1 MRKEV
6 EGMTFRRLLPSL
18 WGERAVP
25 ADQEGAHP
33 FSILQKEMNRVFD
46 DFFQGTAFAPFRAAG
61 GRTGGFHPSVD
72 VKEGEKEIV
81 VHAELPGME
90 EKDVELL
97 LEESSLVL
105 KGEKKF
111 EKEDK
116 GEGYHTIERS
126 YGAFHRVIPLPREID
141 LNKAQARFKNGVL
154 TVILPKLEKAKA
166 KGKKIPIQSA

>member
-1 MRKEV
+1 MPI
-6 EGMTFRRLLPSL
+6 RRLLPSL
-18 WGERAVP
+18 RGEPAVP
-25 ADQEGAHP
+25 AGKENVHP
-33 FSILQKEMNRVFD
+33 FSVLQQEMNRIFE
-46 DFFQGTAFAPFRAAG
+46 DFFQGTALSTFPASGEHVGSFY
-61 GRTGGFHPSVD
+61 PSVD

-90 EKDVELL
+90 EKDVDLL

-126 YGAFHRVIPLPREID
+126 YGSFRRVIPLPREID
-141 LNKAQARFKNGVL
+141 LNKTQARFKNGVL
-154 TVILPKLEKAKA
+154 TVTLPKKEQAKA

>member
-1 MRKEV
+1 MA
-6 EGMTFRRLLPSL
+6 FRRFLPSL
-18 WGERAVP
+18 RGERAVP
-25 ADQEGAHP
+25 AGQEGDHP
-33 FSILQKEMNRVFD
+33 FSVLQQEMNRVFD
-46 DFFQGTAFAPFRAAG
+46 DFFQGTAFAPFPATG
-61 GRTGGFHPSVD
+61 GRSVGFHPSVD
-72 VKEGEKEIV
+72 VREGAKEIV

-97 LEESSLVL
+97 LEESVLVL

-126 YGAFHRVIPLPREID
+126 YGSFQRVIPLPREID

-154 TVILPKLEKAKA
+154 TVTLPKLEQAKA

>member
-1 MRKEV
+1 MA
-6 EGMTFRRLLPSL
+6 FRRLLPSL
-18 WGERAVP
+18 WGERPVP
-25 ADQEGAHP
+25 AGQEGVHP
-33 FSILQKEMNRVFD
+33 FSSLQQEMNRVFD
-46 DFFQGTAFAPFRAAG
+46 DFFQGTAFTPFPAAG
-61 GRTGGFHPSVD
+61 GRAGGFHPSVD
-72 VKEGEKEIV
+72 VKEGAKEIV

-97 LEESSLVL
+97 LEESSLTL

-116 GEGYHTIERS
+116 GEGYHSIERS
-126 YGAFHRVIPLPREID
+126 YGSFQRVIPLPREID

-154 TVILPKLEKAKA
+154 TVTLPKLEQAKA